1 MMKRNTYFL
10 SLILSLVF
18 WCSSCTDLLNKE
30 PLGRLDADNYF
41 KTANDAIQAV
51 NATYQPLLINGTNNN
66 YYWVFGTI
74 ASDDAVV
81 GGDGS
86 RPGII
91 DIDIFKQT
99 PATQEVNDYWKLNY
113 AGIVQANTVIT
124 KTPLI
129 DADETLKNRVIGEAL
144 FLRAYYHFTLAQV
157 FGDVP
162 LILNIQAPE
171 DVNVTR
177 TSQTTVFEQV
187 ATDAGDAASKLPVSY
202 GASDIGRATKGAALA
217 LKAKAQLY
225 LKQWD
230 NVVATIAEIKAL
242 GIYSLQADYR
252 NNFLKNT
259 QNNSESVFEI
269 QHANLEL
276 GVGNNLNQQWLS
288 KKIPDG
294 YGFAEVTLDFVNTF
308 EPGDPRLL
316 FTVARK
322 NEDYFGVP
330 YKASF
335 SSTGASPR
343 KFLQP
348 AAEVTQ
354 KADGDINY
362 TFIRYDEVLLWEAE
376 AQAELGRTSEA
387 LAPLEEV
394 RARARAQA
402 ADPATTLPVI
412 TTTDKTALIDIIRH
426 ERRVELGFEFHRFFD
441 LVRWGIAKDVL
452 TGFVEGKN
460 EVFPIPQTELDLNPN
475 LTQNPGY

>member
-1 MMKRNTYFL
+1 
-10 SLILSLVF
+10 
-18 WCSSCTDLLNKE
+18 
-30 PLGRLDADNYF
+30 
-41 KTANDAIQAV
+41 
-51 NATYQPLLINGTNNN
+51 
-66 YYWVFGTI
+66 
-74 ASDDAVV
+74 
-81 GGDGS
+81 
-86 RPGII
+86 
-91 DIDIFKQT
+91 
-99 PATQEVNDYWKLNY
+99 
-113 AGIVQANTVIT
+113 
-124 KTPLI
+124 
-129 DADETLKNRVIGEAL
+129 
-144 FLRAYYHFTLAQV
+144 TLAQV

-162 LILNIQAPE
+162 LILKIQAPE
-171 DVNVTR
+171 DVNVPR
-177 TSQTTVFEQV
+177 TSQATVYEQV
-187 ATDAGDAASKLPVSY
+187 ATDAGDAASLLPVSY
-202 GASDIGRATKGAALA
+202 GAADVGRATKGAALA
-217 LKAKAQLY
+217 LKAKAHLY

-230 NVVATIAEIKAL
+230 QVVSTVAEIKAL

-252 NNFLKNT
+252 NNFLKTT
-259 QNNSESVFEI
+259 QNNSESVFEV

-288 KKIPDG
+288 KKVVDG
-294 YGFAEVTLDFVNTF
+294 YGFAEVTMDFVDTF

-322 NEDYFGVP
+322 NEDYFGVT

-354 KADGDINY
+354 KSDGDINY

-376 AQAELGRTSEA
+376 ALAELDRTTEA
-387 LAPLEEV
+387 LVPLEEV

-402 ADPATTLPVI
+402 ADTTTTLPVI
-412 TTTDKTALIDIIRH
+412 TTTDKTMLIDIIRH

-452 TGFVEGKN
+452 TGFVPGKN